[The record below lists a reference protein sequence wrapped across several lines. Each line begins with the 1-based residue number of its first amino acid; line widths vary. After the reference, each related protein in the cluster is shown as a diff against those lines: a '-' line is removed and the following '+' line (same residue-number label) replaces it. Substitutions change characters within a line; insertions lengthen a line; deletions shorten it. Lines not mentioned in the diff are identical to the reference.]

1 MDSPAKKLPKS
12 LEAPNPMAIHGT
24 AENVNTVAAGIPKSN
39 SIRQK
44 IATIRTTVYRAAERH
59 YNTHGSQQADG

>member
-12 LEAPNPMAIHGT
+12 LEAPNPMAIPGT

-39 SIRQK
+39 SIR
-44 IATIRTTVYRAAERH
+44 
-59 YNTHGSQQADG
+59 